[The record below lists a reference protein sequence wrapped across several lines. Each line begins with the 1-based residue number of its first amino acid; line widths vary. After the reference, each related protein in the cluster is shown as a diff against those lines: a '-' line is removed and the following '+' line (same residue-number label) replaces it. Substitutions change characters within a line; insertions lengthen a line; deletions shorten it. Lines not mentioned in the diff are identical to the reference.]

1 MEIDKLLY
9 LAFFIVYVILF
20 YFMFNTNV
28 ESIVFIITYITT
40 IFYGFK
46 LLYDFYFYN
55 PNEVVNF
62 KDLYEILENSSTG
75 LLLFSPLLII
85 IIGVSFFLHVIL
97 YLFNKISL
105 GYVLLQGLALCIFIV
120 LQTFKNPVIPLWK
133 ILGFPILFYLISLT
147 FTMFFIYHFRNERT
161 VSGIHLYNYYRT
173 LFGQFKVLNII
184 EVLFISVLISS
195 RIIPFKIPSN
205 VLYIIIALIY
215 IISFV
220 LMIISVDLY
229 STHYSNADALIG
241 GGSK

>member
-1 MEIDKLLY
+1 
-9 LAFFIVYVILF
+9 
-20 YFMFNTNV
+20 MFNTNV

-40 IFYGFK
+40 IFSGFK

-62 KDLYEILENSSTG
+62 KDLYEILEKGSTG
-75 LLLFSPLLII
+75 VLLFSPLLLI

-120 LQTFKNPVIPLWK
+120 LQTFKNPIIPLWK

-147 FTMFFIYHFRNERT
+147 FTMFFIYHFRNDHS
-161 VSGIHLYNYYRT
+161 VSGIHLDKYYRT
-173 LFGQFKVLNII
+173 LFGQFKVFNIV
-184 EVLFISVLISS
+184 EVLFISIFIAS

-205 VLYIIIALIY
+205 VLYILIGLIY
-215 IISFV
+215 IIAFI

-229 STHYSNADALIG
+229 STHYSNADALISG
-241 GGSK
+241 VSA

>member
-161 VSGIHLYNYYRT
+161 VSGIHLDNYYRT

>member
-9 LAFFIVYVILF
+9 LAFFVVYVILF

-40 IFYGFK
+40 IFSGFK

-62 KDLYEILENSSTG
+62 KDLYEILEKGSTG
-75 LLLFSPLLII
+75 VLLFSPLLLI

-120 LQTFKNPVIPLWK
+120 LQTFKNPIIPLWK

-147 FTMFFIYHFRNERT
+147 FTMFFIYHFRNDHS
-161 VSGIHLYNYYRT
+161 VSGIHLDKYYRT
-173 LFGQFKVLNII
+173 LFGQFKVFNIV
-184 EVLFISVLISS
+184 EVLFISIFIAS

-205 VLYIIIALIY
+205 VLYILIGLIY
-215 IISFV
+215 IIAFI

-229 STHYSNADALIG
+229 STHYSNADALISG
-241 GGSK
+241 VSA